1 MDLRNKRLDQE
12 DILSDIQKIVEVM
25 KKEHESLIKKEKS
38 IDTGLAAA
46 DKEIQEFQTQKQQKL
61 NELDV
66 VVSLR
71 LHQLQYLDDNALP
84 KNSSQALVFTD
95 EGLEK
100 LRTRIREL
108 QQEKTDIRKQHKD
121 LKKMHINMV
130 KSKKEKQSKLL
141 ELEARAYDVQMLK
154 FGRVIDLEKLE
165 RMGVNKTSDELRE
178 RIGQEDAVR
187 MKELDKLDA
196 SEAYLM
202 AYLMDFPL
210 HHFI

>member
-1 MDLRNKRLDQE
+1 LDLRNKRLDQE

-121 LKKMHINMV
+121 LKKMHINLV